1 MRIGIKLFSLLF
13 ILLLFLFV
21 TIYVKKNKI
30 SIKYSLVWYASIVIL
45 TLFTIFPSLLGFV
58 TKFFGIE
65 VSSNFIFAFM
75 IGVLFFITIS
85 LTIIVSED
93 QKKIKMLIQEI
104 SIIKSDGDIK
114 K

>member
-13 ILLLFLFV
+13 ILLLLIVV
-21 TIYVKKNKI
+21 THYVKKNKI
-30 SIKYSLVWYASIVIL
+30 SVRYSLVWYASLLIL
-45 TLFTIFPSLLGFV
+45 TLFTVFPSLLGFV
-58 TKFFGIE
+58 TKFFGIQ
-65 VSSNFIFAFM
+65 VSSNFIFAFT
-75 IGVLFFITIS
+75 IGVLFFITLS

-104 SIIKSDGDIK
+104 SILKSKEEIK